1 MIIKAY
7 IYENEA
13 INTERGYFVG
23 ECEDIPI
30 KTNIPYL
37 KGQLVEFYGAT
48 KDEVAE
54 QIISV
59 LKKRGITGKLRIM

>member
-37 KGQLVEFYGAT
+37 KKQLVEFYGAT
-48 KDEVAE
+48 KEEVIE

-59 LKKRGITGKLRIM
+59 LKKRGITGKLRII